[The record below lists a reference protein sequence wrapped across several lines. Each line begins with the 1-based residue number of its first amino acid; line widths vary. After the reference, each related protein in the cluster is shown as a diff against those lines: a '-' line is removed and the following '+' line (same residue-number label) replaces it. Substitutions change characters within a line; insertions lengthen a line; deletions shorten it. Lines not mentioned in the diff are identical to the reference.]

1 MNNSVFFE
9 VCVDHVE
16 RTFADECAVD
26 FVDSYGASDMSH
38 MLWSNHN
45 SSHQTKLAVRQVS
58 LSEMDGTIYSVF
70 ENPIYD
76 SAPHFDTGL
85 DGFKEAQELL
95 YHWERH
101 RHGRIASAYAVFFVE
116 KNCEAMNLNA
126 INLLLLTISAK
137 QLTQWSMIALLRAS
151 FSAKHVLP
159 AWNGFYEEVK
169 KQLDGNPRAVRLL
182 AGLDD

>member
-9 VCVDHVE
+9 RCVDHVE
-16 RTFADECAVD
+16 PNSVEECSID
-26 FVDSYGASDMSH
+26 FVDPYLAPDISH
-38 MLWSNHN
+38 MLWSHKNN
-45 SSHQTKLAVRQVS
+45 AHQTKLAVRQVS
-58 LSEMDGTIYSVF
+58 FSEMDGTIYSVF

-76 SAPHFDTGL
+76 RASHFDTGL

-116 KNCEAMNLNA
+116 KNCAAMNLNA